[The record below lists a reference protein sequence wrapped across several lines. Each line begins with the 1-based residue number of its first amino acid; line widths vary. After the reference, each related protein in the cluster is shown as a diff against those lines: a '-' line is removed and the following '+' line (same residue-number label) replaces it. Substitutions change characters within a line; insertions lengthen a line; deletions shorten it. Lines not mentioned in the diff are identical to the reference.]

1 MPDGPTT
8 ARIRVI
14 TEREQNMHSRLA
26 LPPLAA
32 AGVAALLL
40 ANPASANPPTNRFT
54 PGLHLTADFP
64 YGLVQAEPSVQ
75 VMPDTGAIF
84 VAAPASTPIGCEVWK
99 LTPDARSFSFR
110 GAPDNGLGGGDCDL
124 SAVPNGSS
132 EPTIA
137 YSSLTLPNLTVGNS
151 TDGGQTWTTP
161 NPLASQ
167 IVGTDRQWMVTSTDG
182 TIYMSYHIVATN
194 NIAVAAS
201 TDGGRT
207 YLDRGLA
214 IDVNHIAQALY
225 NNELGPIVEDATS
238 TLSPKPLYTIFTAP
252 KTALENANSVAGT
265 LQTANDGVYLA
276 ASYDAGHTWTDTPI
290 YEGDGSETY
299 DHIFPAISLDKEGGL
314 WAAWASVKHV
324 YASYRAPHSLTWTA
338 PIQADN
344 GSTANLYPWI
354 VGGKGGRAD
363 VVWYGGT
370 GVDNSDTS
378 NQWNVYMSQLQVNH
392 FGPATKNLTVASDHV
407 IHYGAICTTGVTCTG
422 NTRALLDFFQVDLTA
437 DGRAVIA
444 WADDSQDTSG
454 SGASQIY
461 VTEQCSGIS
470 ATTGTPLT
478 STC

>member
-1 MPDGPTT
+1 MN
-8 ARIRVI
+8 R
-14 TEREQNMHSRLA
+14 RLV
-26 LPPLAA
+26 LPLVAA
-32 AGVAALLL
+32 AGAAALVAAD
-40 ANPASANPPTNRFT
+40 PAVATSATNRFT
-54 PGLHLTADFP
+54 PGLHLSADFP

-75 VMPDTGAIF
+75 VMPGTGSIF

-99 LTPDARSFSFR
+99 LTPDARSFTFR
-110 GAPDNGLGGGDCDL
+110 GAPDSGVGGGDCDL
-124 SAVPNGSS
+124 SAVPNGTG

-167 IVGTDRQWMVTSTDG
+167 IVGTDRQWMTTATDG
-182 TIYMSYHIVATN
+182 TVYMSYHIVATN

-201 TDGGRT
+201 TDSGLT

-214 IDVNHIAQALY
+214 IDPAHIAQALY

-238 TLSPKPLYTIFTAP
+238 LLSPKPLYTIFTAP
-252 KTALENANSVAGT
+252 KTALENVNSVAGT
-265 LQTANDGVYLA
+265 LETANDGVYLA
-276 ASYDAGHTWTDTPI
+276 TSYDGARTWVDTPV

-299 DHIFPAISLDKEGGL
+299 DHIFPALSVDKEGGL
-314 WAAWASVKHV
+314 WAAWASVRHV
-324 YASYRAPHSLTWTA
+324 YASYRAPGALTWTP
-338 PIQADN
+338 PIQADSS
-344 GSTANLYPWI
+344 GMANIYPWI

-370 GVDNSDTS
+370 GIDNSDAT
-378 NQWNVYMSQLQVNH
+378 NQWNVYLAQLQVNH
-392 FGPATKNLTVASDHV
+392 FGPATKSVVVANDHV

-444 WADDSQDTSG
+444 WADDSQDTTG

-461 VTEQCSGIS
+461 VTEQCAGVS
-470 ATTGTPLT
+470 ATTGKAL
-478 STC
+478 SDSC